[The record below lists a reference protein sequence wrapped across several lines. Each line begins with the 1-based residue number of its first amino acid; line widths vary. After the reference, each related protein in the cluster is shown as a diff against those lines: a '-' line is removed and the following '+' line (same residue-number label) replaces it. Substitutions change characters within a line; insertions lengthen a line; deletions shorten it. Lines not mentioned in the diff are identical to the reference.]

1 MTFLNG
7 ASLRPAPPVVSK
19 HGHVRYF
26 HIHEDDEMDEDLLAN
41 WLRQAAALPGEDLF
55 R

>member
-7 ASLRPAPPVVSK
+7 ASLSPVPPVDSR
-19 HGHVRYF
+19 HEHVRYF
-26 HIHEDDEMDEDLLAN
+26 HIHEDDEMDEDLLAG

-55 R
+55 S